1 MFLKIVGT
9 CNDYAIVSLVSILK
23 NILKLV
29 QIIGPILLGIA
40 LVVILTKLV
49 TNPDDKKLFKKLRNS
64 IIALLFV
71 FAVPIIVNAF
81 IHMLDD
87 SVEFTTCWNY
97 DDVEVKLDSKY
108 INTHTG
114 DKSKIYN
121 DPNDYEK
128 GDEKKDTSGGASVG
142 PSNANISKRIFIG
155 DSRTVQMY
163 AHLTG
168 NWSGA
173 NYSSGG
179 VHVVGDDVFVC
190 QGGEGLAWMKSTGI
204 PEATKYMGNGSAVII
219 LMGVNDLYNLNEYIK
234 YINNNY
240 SNWTSKGAVVYFD
253 SVNPC
258 TGSYASRLNN
268 KIVSFNNGMKQ
279 ALSSDIRYID
289 SHSNLISTGY
299 KTTDGLHYSSDTS
312 KKIYNY
318 IKSNL

>member
-1 MFLKIVGT
+1 MFLKIVNT

-29 QIIGPILLGIA
+29 QIIGPILALIA

-49 TNPDDKKLFKKLRNS
+49 KDPDDKKLFKKLKNS
-64 IIALLFV
+64 IIALLFL
-71 FAVPIIVNAF
+71 FAVPVIVNAS
-81 IHMLDD
+81 IYMLDD

-108 INTHTG
+108 INTHKTEP
-114 DKSKIYN
+114 SKVISN
-121 DPNDYEK
+121 PDDYEK
-128 GDEKKDTSGGASVG
+128 GEERKNNDSTGST
-142 PSNANISKRIFIG
+142 NANISKRIFVG

-163 AHLTG
+163 AHFTG
-168 NWSGA
+168 DWRGA

-179 VHVVGDDVFVC
+179 VHVVGDDVYVC
-190 QGGEGLAWMKSTGI
+190 QGGEGLAWMKSTGM
-204 PEATKYMGNGSAVII
+204 PEATKYMGSGSAVII
-219 LMGVNDLYNLNEYIK
+219 LMGVNDLYNLNEYVK
-234 YINNNY
+234 YINSNF
-240 SNWTSKGAVVYFD
+240 SNWTNKGATVYFD

-258 TGSYASRLNN
+258 SGSYANRLNN

-279 ALSSDIRYID
+279 GLNSNIRFID
-289 SHSNLISTGY
+289 SHSNLINSGY
-299 KTTDGLHYSSDTS
+299 TTTDGLHYDSNTS

>member
-1 MFLKIVGT
+1 MFLKIVNT

-29 QIIGPILLGIA
+29 QIIGPILALIA

-49 TNPDDKKLFKKLRNS
+49 KDPDDKKLFKKLKNS
-64 IIALLFV
+64 IIALLLL
-71 FAVPIIVNAF
+71 FAVPVIVNAS
-81 IHMLDD
+81 IYMLDD

-108 INTHTG
+108 INTHKTEP
-114 DKSKIYN
+114 SKVISN
-121 DPNDYEK
+121 PDDYEK
-128 GDEKKDTSGGASVG
+128 GEERKNNDSTG
-142 PSNANISKRIFIG
+142 PTNANISKRIFVG

-163 AHLTG
+163 AHFTG
-168 NWSGA
+168 DWRGA

-179 VHVVGDDVFVC
+179 VHVVGDDVYVC
-190 QGGEGLAWMKSTGI
+190 QGGEGLAWMKSTGM
-204 PEATKYMGNGSAVII
+204 PEATKYMGSGSAVII
-219 LMGVNDLYNLNEYIK
+219 LMGVNDLYNLNEYVK
-234 YINNNY
+234 YINSNF
-240 SNWTSKGAVVYFD
+240 SNWTNKGATVYFD

-258 TGSYASRLNN
+258 SGSYANRLNN

-279 ALSSDIRYID
+279 GLNSNIRFID
-289 SHSNLISTGY
+289 SHSNLINSGY
-299 KTTDGLHYSSDTS
+299 TTTDGLHYDSNTS